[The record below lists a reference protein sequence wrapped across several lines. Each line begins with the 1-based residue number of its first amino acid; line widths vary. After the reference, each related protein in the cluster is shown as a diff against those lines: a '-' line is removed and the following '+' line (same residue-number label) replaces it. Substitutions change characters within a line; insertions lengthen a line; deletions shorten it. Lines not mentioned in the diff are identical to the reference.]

1 MKRYWTGAALCL
13 LLGCAAPPA
22 PDTDRESARD
32 EAAIR
37 ALSDAR
43 AEAFRQGDAAAIAA
57 RFTEDGLL
65 MAPGAPAMQG
75 REAVRAYYQ
84 KLFDEFDLGLE
95 SGYDEVSISG
105 DLAFGRG
112 FAKVTARPKSG
123 GPTVVSTAKYLNI
136 LRRQPNGTWL
146 TTHDIWNANE
156 Q

>member
-1 MKRYWTGAALCL
+1 MKRYWTGVALCL

-22 PDTDRESARD
+22 PETARDSARD

-43 AEAFRQGDAAAIAA
+43 TEAFRQGDAAAIAA

-84 KLFDEFDLGLE
+84 KLFDEFELGLE

-105 DLAFGRG
+105 DLAYGRG
-112 FAKVTARPKSG
+112 FAKVTARPKTG
-123 GPTVVSTAKYLNI
+123 GPPVVSTAKYLNL
-136 LRRQPNGTWL
+136 LRRQPNGAWL
-146 TTHDIWNANE
+146 TTHDIWNAND